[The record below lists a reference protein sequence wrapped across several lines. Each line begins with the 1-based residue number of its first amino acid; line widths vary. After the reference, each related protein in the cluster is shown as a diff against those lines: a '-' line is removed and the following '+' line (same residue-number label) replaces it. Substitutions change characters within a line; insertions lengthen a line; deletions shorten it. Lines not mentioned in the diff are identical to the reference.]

1 MPKKFFKVDL
11 VPALRRLEMLSKSL
25 TTSRVVGAY
34 RSVFKGKGLEF
45 SGYREYTSEDDANLI
60 DWKASART
68 NEILLKEYSEERE
81 IDVFFLIDSS
91 SNMLFGSTQKLKAEY
106 IIELT
111 ASLSHAILEAG
122 DNVGMALYTD
132 KAKSPLIPSR
142 GKTQFY
148 QISKVLLN
156 VENYGGNFDLK
167 DAAKFIFN
175 YLKKNAV
182 IIIISDLLG
191 WKDEWEDVMETLN
204 TRFDVICI
212 MVRDPRDKTL
222 PVDVGEVVIQDPK
235 TGKTLLIEPELIK
248 HSYESIVKE
257 QEEKIKKTLFK
268 ANVDFVDITTDESF
282 VKPILN
288 LFLRRVKR
296 WR

>member
-1 MPKKFFKVDL
+1 M
-11 VPALRRLEMLSKSL
+11 
-25 TTSRVVGAY
+25 
-34 RSVFKGKGLEF
+34 
-45 SGYREYTSEDDANLI
+45 
-60 DWKASART
+60 
-68 NEILLKEYSEERE
+68 
-81 IDVFFLIDSS
+81 
-91 SNMLFGSTQKLKAEY
+91 
-106 IIELT
+106 
-111 ASLSHAILEAG
+111 
-122 DNVGMALYTD
+122 
-132 KAKSPLIPSR
+132 
-142 GKTQFY
+142 
-148 QISKVLLN
+148 
-156 VENYGGNFDLK
+156 K

-288 LFLRRVKR
+288 LFLRRAKR